1 MAVYD
6 CVIYDK
12 FGKRNKIIL
21 EFDSEE
27 ELEKYEEEYEIKIIS
42 KREIITRNKMKINQK
57 NLSELCQQ
65 LGMLLSSGCEITQSL
80 NNIKSNCNPKMK
92 IILNNIDYNLRDGN
106 SISASF
112 QKTNAFTNFF
122 LNMIKAG
129 EVSGRIDEI
138 FLSLANYY
146 KREHEFKQKLKSAL
160 LYPVLL
166 AIISFIVIIFMIL
179 YVTPKFEL
187 TFSGNSIDIP
197 LSTKLLIGTS
207 RFVRNY
213 LKEII
218 LVIVIYNIFLY
229 KYVIK
234 SEKVKLFIEAGIFRF
249 KYIRNIVQTIEV
261 NKFSRSL
268 YMLMKSGI
276 LIIDALEISSHV
288 ISNRFMYN
296 KLYISKEAL
305 EKGYC
310 ISEALD
316 LAGVFPNIF
325 ISMISVGEDTGNI
338 DKCLHN
344 IMVTNENDLD
354 NLVQKIIKLIEPT
367 IIVIMGCII
376 GVIVIAMMT
385 PMFDAINAF

>member
-1 MAVYD
+1 MAIYD
-6 CVIYDK
+6 CVIYDNI
-12 FGKRNKIIL
+12 GKRKQIKL
-21 EFDSEE
+21 EFDSEDE
-27 ELEKYEEEYEIKIIS
+27 IKKYEEEYEVKIIS
-42 KREIITRNKMKINQK
+42 KREIKNNNTRKINQK

-80 NNIKSNCNPKMK
+80 NNIKSNCNSKMK
-92 IILNNIDYNLRDGN
+92 TTLDSIDYNLRDGN
-106 SISASF
+106 SISISF
-112 QKTNAFTNFF
+112 QKTNMFTDFF

-138 FLSLANYY
+138 FLSLASYY
-146 KREHEFKQKLKSAL
+146 KREHEFKQKLKAAL
-160 LYPVLL
+160 LYPILL
-166 AIISFIVIIFMIL
+166 AIVSFFVIIFMII

-197 LSTKLLIGTS
+197 LSTKMLIESSKFIRNYFKEILLIT
-207 RFVRNY
+207 F
-213 LKEII
+213 ICI
-218 LVIVIYNIFLY
+218 IFLL
-229 KYVIK
+229 KYLFKNKNIQ
-234 SEKVKLFIEAGIFRF
+234 LFIESSIFKF

-261 NKFSRSL
+261 NKFSRAL
-268 YMLMKSGI
+268 YMLMKSGV

-305 EKGYC
+305 ERGHC
-310 ISEALD
+310 ISEALE
-316 LAGVFPNIF
+316 LSGVFPNIF

-344 IMVTNENDLD
+344 IMINNESDLD
-354 NLVQKIIKLIEPT
+354 NLVQKIVKLIEPM